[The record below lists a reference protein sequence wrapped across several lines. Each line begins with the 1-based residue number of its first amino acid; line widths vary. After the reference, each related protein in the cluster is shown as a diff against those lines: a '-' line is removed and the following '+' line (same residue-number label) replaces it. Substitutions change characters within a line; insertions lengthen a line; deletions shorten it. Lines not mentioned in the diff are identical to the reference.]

1 MPGSFHA
8 SARAR
13 AILFVILLGVLALPA
28 ADAACNE
35 SEVNTTACGET
46 TIRQREAATI
56 KIKDTKY
63 EMVIQADTFIGLCN
77 VSIEALTYSPG
88 TLTFLDLSFT
98 YSGASRVLLFD
109 FDQAGLKPIKIT
121 LPIESP
127 GTKVKNV
134 SATRRAAS
142 FFTFDEYGFVTE
154 LDEAVDDE
162 NEVEGETN
170 QMDAEIG
177 WLGPPDAVPGQ
188 GRQLLQTDTVQEQAM
203 RSQYVFWL
211 DKRDITWYPLCDSRR
226 NVTTATVYAM
236 LPSDVLNGFGFNPV
250 TSCATSITNAGFC
263 NGTGGMLMLQTAPD
277 SICSVPVT
285 TPLPV
290 ASDALPVWQIVAIA
304 LCCLIAFTCVAYF
317 LLTLRSARRQRERSL
332 ARLHQ
337 QTPLTDKNIDAQQVG
352 LGLVLQYIGGNVVV
366 EDVVPGYGA
375 AMYVCERVLFI
386 GTPSVTLALGAHTT
400 YVTSS
405 YTYVTSS

>member
-88 TLTFLDLSFT
+88 TLTFLDLSFA

-142 FFTFDEYGFVTE
+142 FFTFNEYGFVTE

-405 YTYVTSS
+405 CTYVTSS